1 MFPSTRLGNAI
12 IEQRLRQYRPDV
24 HRRIAEEGRRR

>member
-12 IEQRLRQYRPDV
+12 IEERIRKYRPEL
-24 HRRIAEEGRRR
+24 HRRVAEEGRRR